1 MGTPA
6 TVEQL
11 EIDPFPGLARSITP
25 HSTTDTFYTW
35 PDYLDLTGGSV
46 VNNVESFAS
55 RMLAR

>member
-25 HSTTDTFYTW
+25 HSTTDTF
-35 PDYLDLTGGSV
+35 PDYLDLIGGSV
-46 VNNVESFAS
+46 VNNAESFAS